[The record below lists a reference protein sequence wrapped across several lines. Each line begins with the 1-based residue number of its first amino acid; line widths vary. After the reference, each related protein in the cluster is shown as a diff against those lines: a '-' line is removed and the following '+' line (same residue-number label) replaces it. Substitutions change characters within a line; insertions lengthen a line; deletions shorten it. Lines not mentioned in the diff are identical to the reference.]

1 MTLLP
6 AAEDAETLLA
16 LRQELNDAGY
26 TTEAIEE
33 RLGRSRISFS
43 AAEVALHLRRFQEGE
58 RLFELVRLF
67 FFGLTV
73 STAEA
78 LTVFD
83 RPTLRR
89 LVQAGWIESENGTLR
104 ATLKLVPH
112 GDLLI
117 ASDRDA
123 GGPTAADWVAGIHP
137 PSVTLAKL
145 TVRRPVARALDV
157 ATGNGIQA
165 LLASRHADVVV
176 AADINAR
183 ALVVAAVN
191 AKLNEV
197 GNIEFRQGSFFDPV
211 DGERFDLITCNPPY
225 VISPES
231 RYAFRDSGLPGDT
244 VSRQVVQQ
252 AARFLNEGGFAHI
265 LISWAHP
272 PADPWSPLEHWI
284 EGNGCDSWLLYF
296 GSDDPVTHA
305 GEWLRPVASEDPPR
319 YQRSLDEWLDYLGRL
334 GIEAIAHGAIVL
346 RRRSGARNWVR
357 KDTISLERLDQA
369 SEHVLRV
376 FASQN
381 SLEALESESALLAT
395 TFRLVEQHHVEQ
407 RLVCRAG
414 ETELTGTVL
423 SLDEGLGFRIAV
435 DMYTARLLPLLDG
448 RSPLHEVLARLS
460 RETALGTDEAARFA
474 SAALPAVR
482 RLVELGFLAPTS
494 SL

>member
-1 MTLLP
+1 MLP
-6 AAEDAETLLA
+6 GTEDAQALLA
-16 LRQELNDAGY
+16 LREQLGNAGY

-33 RLGRSRISFS
+33 RLGHSRISFS
-43 AAEVALHLRRFQEGE
+43 TAEVALHLRRLRPGE
-58 RLFELVRLF
+58 RFSELVKLF
-67 FFGLTV
+67 FFGLPV

-83 RPTLRR
+83 QPSLRR
-89 LVQAGWIESENGTLR
+89 LVQAGWIESEKGTLR

-117 ASDRDA
+117 ASDLDA

-137 PSVTLAKL
+137 PSATLAKL
-145 TVRRPVARALDV
+145 TVRQPVARALDV

-165 LLASRHADVVV
+165 MLASRHADTVV

-183 ALVVAAVN
+183 ALAIAAVN
-191 AKLNEV
+191 ARLNDI
-197 GNIEFRQGSFFDPV
+197 GNIEFRQGSFFEPV
-211 DGERFDLITCNPPY
+211 NDERFDLVTCNPPY

-252 AARFLNEGGFAHI
+252 TPGFLHEGGFAHI
-265 LISWAHP
+265 LVSWAHP

-284 EGNGCDSWLLYF
+284 RGSGCDSWLLYF

-305 GEWLRPVASEDPPR
+305 GEWLRSVATEDPAR
-319 YQRSLDEWLDYLGRL
+319 YHQSLEEWLDYLDRL

-346 RRRSGARNWVR
+346 RRRSGGRNWVR
-357 KDTISLERLDQA
+357 KDAISLERLEQA
-369 SEHVLRV
+369 SDHVLRV
-376 FASQN
+376 FASQDF
-381 SLEALESESALLAT
+381 LEALEDERALLTAA
-395 TFRLVEQHHVEQ
+395 FRLVERHHLEQ
-407 RLVCRAG
+407 KLICRAG
-414 ETELTGTVL
+414 EAELKGTVL
-423 SLDEGLGFRIAV
+423 SLDEGPGFRIALDV
-435 DMYTARLLPLLDG
+435 HTARLLPLLDG

-460 RETALGTDEAARFA
+460 SKLALGTDEAARFA

-482 RLVELGFLAPTS
+482 RLVELGFLVPTS
-494 SL
+494 SP